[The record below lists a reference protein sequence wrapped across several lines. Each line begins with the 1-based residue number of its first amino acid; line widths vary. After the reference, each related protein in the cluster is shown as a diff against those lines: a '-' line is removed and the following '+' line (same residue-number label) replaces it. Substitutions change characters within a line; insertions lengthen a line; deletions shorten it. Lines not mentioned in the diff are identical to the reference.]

1 MDAAG
6 AVDMDDCNLISEA
19 ELEKYA
25 YSIASLDPFRV
36 LRSIT
41 SLRDRLRAQGADLL
55 KPCSSRDDG
64 TSCWVVDSLLT
75 LNKHLTSVHTEI
87 EEYEPGKLAVTY
99 IDAVD
104 ECDDLSDRTFLD
116 CVFLICW
123 LLRNHRC
130 IKRVCLCESVLVRT
144 NPAMLGK
151 AIELAPGLVEV
162 DIKCLF
168 ISTRASIALAS
179 ALSHKVGLE
188 KLHLSS
194 LLVDHVTA
202 RDIACALK
210 KSRVQSLVL
219 YNGLSMRA
227 GDVILRAVGK
237 CSYLTSLVID
247 GYEHFLVSNA
257 KCLAAVLAKN
267 TTIAKLSVTGTCS
280 SAVKV
285 ILTSLQ
291 KNSSVQELSLICQ
304 HPSRSVFMESE
315 ELEPLASNS
324 VLKKLTLSLQE
335 LDDAGAIFL
344 SKWLKD
350 SITLEELDLSWSSV
364 RVNGALGL
372 AEALKTNRTLKKL
385 VLDNYGFT
393 INVVEKFVEAL
404 KLNNVVESVRLG
416 FIPIPEEVACQVAN
430 NRHNVCRRLMVA
442 WNTDGLLQLARELRD
457 DRGSGHQLYLSWSEH
472 ASEASILDVFLA
484 LSTNNTITELY
495 MQNGSLLNVA
505 LAEGLAGLLRSTKT
519 LKKLKISTEVQVDRV
534 APLILASLTNNLTVQ
549 EVVFSCTSMSRRMT
563 KAVSEMLQVNRTIH
577 SICFENQDLNCGGQK
592 KLSKC
597 LRNNHVLV
605 KFDFSNPTSYFK
617 GLFTIREIVLRNRC
631 LLNRAAQFV
640 LKTAFDQ
647 RSLDAFRLVCKNESL
662 VEHLVKITDQGEAD
676 VRKSIAA
683 TLDSSGIICDS

>member
-1 MDAAG
+1 
-6 AVDMDDCNLISEA
+6 MDDCNLISEA

-168 ISTRASIALAS
+168 ISTRASVALAS

-237 CSYLTSLVID
+237 SLVD
-247 GYEHFLVSNA
+247 GI
-257 KCLAAVLAKN
+257 K
-267 TTIAKLSVTGTCS
+267 VTSGHLLY
-280 SAVKV
+280 V
-285 ILTSLQ
+285 
-291 KNSSVQELSLICQ
+291 
-304 HPSRSVFMESE
+304 
-315 ELEPLASNS
+315 
-324 VLKKLTLSLQE
+324 
-335 LDDAGAIFL
+335 
-344 SKWLKD
+344 
-350 SITLEELDLSWSSV
+350 SITT
-364 RVNGALGL
+364 
-372 AEALKTNRTLKKL
+372 K
-385 VLDNYGFT
+385 Y
-393 INVVEKFVEAL
+393 
-404 KLNNVVESVRLG
+404 
-416 FIPIPEEVACQVAN
+416 
-430 NRHNVCRRLMVA
+430 MVFWYSA
-442 WNTDGLLQLARELRD
+442 
-457 DRGSGHQLYLSWSEH
+457 
-472 ASEASILDVFLA
+472 
-484 LSTNNTITELY
+484 
-495 MQNGSLLNVA
+495 
-505 LAEGLAGLLRSTKT
+505 K
-519 LKKLKISTEVQVDRV
+519 
-534 APLILASLTNNLTVQ
+534 
-549 EVVFSCTSMSRRMT
+549 
-563 KAVSEMLQVNRTIH
+563 
-577 SICFENQDLNCGGQK
+577 
-592 KLSKC
+592 
-597 LRNNHVLV
+597 
-605 KFDFSNPTSYFK
+605 
-617 GLFTIREIVLRNRC
+617 
-631 LLNRAAQFV
+631 
-640 LKTAFDQ
+640 
-647 RSLDAFRLVCKNESL
+647 
-662 VEHLVKITDQGEAD
+662 
-676 VRKSIAA
+676 
-683 TLDSSGIICDS
+683 